1 MSTDLA
7 GSYCFLAH
15 LIWISL
21 VVLARSEISFTLVSK
36 LIRQLCNMFRGPDQ
50 SNPDKTSPISLE
62 LVKLTFSTF
71 SCFDLSIKKST
82 IGILK

>member
-71 SCFDLSIKKST
+71 SYFDLSIKNP
-82 IGILK
+82 L